1 LHVRKFEN
9 FSGGNRLSNL
19 NAPADADAQE
29 ETMLLLFGGEPKL
42 VQGKISGRAIHP
54 VTTMH
59 DEFPVLREFVAE
71 HLQKAIGE
79 SVFPIPINVD
89 HGMPL
94 DFTKNRITELKWNP
108 EAMEVEYFGDV
119 EDSVAKDIKNGLY
132 KNGVSIEIGF
142 PPGSGIDFVNG
153 STAIARAVPKGFQ
166 YKAVSLLRRMTPSD
180 PTTTLKV
187 WNNAVE
193 ALRPQNQ
200 EGDRVKENDGMAKL
214 TDVQLGGLQTFR
226 EYGKQLKQQGMT
238 KDEILEKIAEL
249 ERQNQ
254 EIMDQLYP
262 EAELTEEQRNELNVK
277 SEQLW
282 NEISAY
288 REALAAL
295 TVEEVLDVVKPEPA
309 KENPAEPETVN
320 EGAEPETEEE
330 PEDDSPSEPEKPEAP
345 ETDDEESPTPEKKNV
360 VGEAIL
366 GTVDSLQP
374 SFVVPVEKLESML
387 PSLQAE
393 RSMSYGAQRFVQQV
407 KGLVREAKEVPQ
419 NG

>member
-9 FSGGNRLSNL
+9 FSGGNHLSNL
-19 NAPADADAQE
+19 NAPADDAQE

-71 HLQKAIGE
+71 HLQKAIDE

-94 DFTKNRITELKWNP
+94 DFTKNRITELRWNP

-119 EDSVAKDIKNGLY
+119 EDSVAEDITSGLY

-153 STAIARAVPKGFQ
+153 STAIARAVPRGFQ

-180 PTTTLKV
+180 PTTTLRA

-193 ALRPQNQ
+193 ALQSQ
-200 EGDRVKENDGMAKL
+200 SHEGNEGMAKL
-214 TDVQLGGLQTFR
+214 SDVQFGGLQTFR
-226 EYGKQLKQQGMT
+226 GYGKQLKQQGMT

-262 EAELTEEQRNELNVK
+262 EAELTDEQRNELNVK
-277 SEQLW
+277 SKQLW

-309 KENPAEPETVN
+309 KEKQPAPATVN
-320 EGAEPETEEE
+320 EGAEPEEEE
-330 PEDDSPSEPEKPEAP
+330 SEEDSSQSEPEKPETSEAV
-345 ETDDEESPTPEKKNV
+345 DEESPTPEKKNV

-366 GTVDSLQP
+366 GTGDSLPP
-374 SFVVPVEKLESML
+374 SFVVPVEKLESVL

-407 KGLVREAKEVPQ
+407 KGLVREAKEVPPS
-419 NG
+419 G

>member
-1 LHVRKFEN
+1 
-9 FSGGNRLSNL
+9 LSNL
-19 NAPADADAQE
+19 NAPADDDAQK
-29 ETMLLLFGGEPKL
+29 ETMLLLFGSEPKL

-71 HLQKAIGE
+71 HLQKAIDE
-79 SVFPIPINVD
+79 SDFPIPINID

-108 EAMEVEYFGDV
+108 DTMEVEYFGAVD
-119 EDSVAKDIKNGLY
+119 DSVAEDIKNGLY

-153 STAIARAVPKGFQ
+153 STAIARAVPRGFQ

-193 ALRPQNQ
+193 AFRSQNQ
-200 EGDRVKENDGMAKL
+200 EGNEGLAKL
-214 TDVQLGGLQTFR
+214 TDVQLGGLQNFR

-238 KDEILEKIAEL
+238 KDEILAKIAEL

-262 EAELTEEQRNELNVK
+262 EAELTDEQRNELQVK

-295 TVEEVLDVVKPEPA
+295 TVEEVLDVVKPEPV
-309 KENPAEPETVN
+309 KEKPAEPATVN
-320 EGAEPETEEE
+320 EGKEPETEEKS
-330 PEDDSPSEPEKPEAP
+330 EDDSSQSEPEKPETP
-345 ETDDEESPTPEKKNV
+345 EAVDEESPTPKKKNV

-366 GTVDSLQP
+366 GTDDSLQL

>member
-1 LHVRKFEN
+1 M
-9 FSGGNRLSNL
+9 SNL
-19 NAPADADAQE
+19 NAPTGDDALE

-79 SVFPIPINVD
+79 SDFPIPINVD

-94 DFTKNRITELKWNP
+94 DFTKNRITKLQWNP

-119 EDSVAKDIKNGLY
+119 DDSVAEDITNGLY

-153 STAIARAVPKGFQ
+153 STAIARAVPRGFQ

-180 PTTTLKV
+180 PTTSLKV

-193 ALRPQNQ
+193 ALRSQNQ
-200 EGDRVKENDGMAKL
+200 EGNEGIAKL
-214 TDVQLGGLQTFR
+214 TDVQLGRLQTFR

-277 SEQLW
+277 SDQLW

-309 KENPAEPETVN
+309 KEKPVAPETVN
-320 EGAEPETEEE
+320 EGVEPETEEE
-330 PEDDSPSEPEKPEAP
+330 SEEDSPQSEPEKPETP

-366 GTVDSLQP
+366 GTGDSLQP